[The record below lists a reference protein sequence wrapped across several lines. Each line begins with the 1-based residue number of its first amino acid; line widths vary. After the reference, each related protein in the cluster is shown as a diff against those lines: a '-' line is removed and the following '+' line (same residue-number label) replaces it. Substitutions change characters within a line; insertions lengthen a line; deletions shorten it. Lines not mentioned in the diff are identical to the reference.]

1 MDTLIEWARGPAF
14 VFALAFMLGGLLRHA
29 ALTLWEMRKTMRR
42 AGDKSLAYGPALKA
56 TLRWLFPLGKL
67 RHQFLFTLS
76 SLLFHVAILVVP
88 LFLAGHIALWAR
100 GIGLSWPAI
109 PESVADVLTVVAVV
123 AGMALVVQRLAA
135 RATRAL
141 SRFQD
146 YALPLLIAL
155 PFATGFLI
163 AHPALNPFSFSATLL
178 VHILSANLILVL
190 MPITKLSHAVLLPSA
205 QVVSEMGWRWP
216 ADAGSRVAIALGKQ
230 DEPV

>member
-1 MDTLIEWARGPAF
+1 MEALIDWARGPAF
-14 VFALAFMLGGLLRHA
+14 AFALAFMLAGMLRHM
-29 ALTLWEMRKTMRR
+29 LVTLWEMRKTMRR

-100 GIGLSWPAI
+100 GTGLSWPAI
-109 PESVADVLTVVAVV
+109 PGSLADILTVIAVV
-123 AGMALVVQRLAA
+123 AGVALVVQRLAA

-141 SRFQD
+141 SRLQD
-146 YALPLLIAL
+146 YALPLLVAL
-155 PFATGFLI
+155 PFASGFFLV
-163 AHPALNPFSFSATLL
+163 HPNLNPFSFSATLL
-178 VHILSANLILVL
+178 VHIMSANLILVL
-190 MPITKLSHAVLLPSA
+190 MPITKLTHAVLLPSA
-205 QVVSEMGWRWP
+205 QLVSEMGWRWP
-216 ADAGSRVAIALGKQ
+216 ADAGTRVGIALDKQ

>member
-1 MDTLIEWARGPAF
+1 MDALIDWARGPAF
-14 VFALAFMLGGLLRHA
+14 AFALTFMVAGLARHV
-29 ALTLWEMRKTMRR
+29 LVTLWEMRRTMRR

-67 RHQFLFTLS
+67 RHQFLFTLT
-76 SLLFHVAILVVP
+76 SLLFHVAILIVP

-100 GIGLSWPAI
+100 GLGLSWPAI
-109 PESVADVLTVVAVV
+109 PSRVADVLTVVAVV
-123 AGMALVVQRLAA
+123 AGVALVVQRLAA

-155 PFATGFLI
+155 PFASGFLLV
-163 AHPALNPFSFSATLL
+163 HPQLNPFSFSATLL
-178 VHILSANLILVL
+178 VHIMSANLVLVL
-190 MPITKLSHAVLLPSA
+190 MPITKLTHAVLMPSA
-205 QVVSEMGWRWP
+205 QAVSEMGWRWP
-216 ADAGSRVAIALGKQ
+216 ADGGSRVGMALGKQ